1 MCYSFDLK
9 SATDRWPLLL
19 LFEIMQ
25 YCFDRSFASSVVNS
39 ALASNVFEVPFVK
52 RKASRRFI
60 RSRATAR
67 VSCLF
72 SLSSHSPT
80 IYWCGGVRNRF
91 TLDFSLSHMRYSAMM
106 LSSLIKKWL
115 RSMSLLL
122 GSLGY
127 KYYIIYIYYIYIY
140 NPLSLTQAQ
149 QSLLSVFE

>member
-1 MCYSFDLK
+1 MQVLSHIPQDGTFDQTKPLDNLVGSSVCYSFDLK

-91 TLDFSLSHMRYSAMM
+91 TLD
-106 LSSLIKKWL
+106 
-115 RSMSLLL
+115 
-122 GSLGY
+122 
-127 KYYIIYIYYIYIY
+127 
-140 NPLSLTQAQ
+140 
-149 QSLLSVFE
+149 